1 MSTSLSAASD
11 ASAVTLM
18 STDVERIVLGMA
30 KIHDAWSTL
39 VQVACAMYILY
50 RQVGAVF
57 IAPVVLSLGK
67 ITTTYLHYEIGR
79 LTYDSL
85 YLHLPGSV

>member
-1 MSTSLSAASD
+1 MLRGILVTAIYRKTMSATLATASD
-11 ASAVTLM
+11 ASAITLM

-57 IAPVVLSLGK
+57 VAPIVLSIGK
-67 ITTTYLHYEIGR
+67 NKVICTENT
-79 LTYDSL
+79 
-85 YLHLPGSV
+85 PKC

>member
-1 MSTSLSAASD
+1 MSKSLTVAGD

-39 VQVACAMYILY
+39 VQVACAMYILSQ
-50 RQVGAVF
+50 QVGVVF
-57 IAPVVLSLGK
+57 VAPVGLSIGK
-67 ITTTYLHYEIGR
+67 QSRSTE
-79 LTYDSL
+79 
-85 YLHLPGSV
+85 V

>member
-1 MSTSLSAASD
+1 MSISLSVASD

-39 VQVACAMYILY
+39 IQVACAMYLLY
-50 RQVGAVF
+50 REVGVVF
-57 IAPVVLSLGK
+57 IAPIVLSICK
-67 ITTTYLHYEIGR
+67 YNNSFVFCR
-79 LTYDSL
+79 LF
-85 YLHLPGSV
+85 HRV